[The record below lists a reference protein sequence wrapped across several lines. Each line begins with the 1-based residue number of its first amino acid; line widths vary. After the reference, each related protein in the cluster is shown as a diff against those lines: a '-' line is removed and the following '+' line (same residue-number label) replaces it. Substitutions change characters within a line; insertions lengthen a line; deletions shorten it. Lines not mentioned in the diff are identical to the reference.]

1 MALVTT
7 SAVVLR
13 TYPYSETSKIVRLA
27 TRDLGVQSAIAKG
40 VLRPRSRFAAG
51 LGLLSEGMGQ
61 PCHRE
66 TPELPTLAPFD
77 LPGLRR
83 ALAPG
88 LGVGSCV
95 PGAAPPRPP
104 PLTRPPACR
113 RGPTATSSP

>member
-51 LGLLSEGMGQ
+51 VGLLSEGMGQ
-61 PCHRE
+61 LYHPA
-66 TPELPTLAPFD
+66 T
-77 LPGLRR
+77 PGLQTLP
-83 ALAPG
+83 ALDPLVLRG
-88 LGVGSCV
+88 QLGPDAGRFS
-95 PGAAPPRPP
+95 GGTAHAGHMLKMAA
-104 PLTRPPACR
+104 
-113 RGPTATSSP
+113 S